1 MRSLQNFLPEFDN
14 VLQLEP
20 AVTHAPIHLNGS
32 HDPDQDDQAA
42 RALEEKLAQAYE
54 AGKVDGLSAA
64 QIEHEAQLDHLRVEN
79 QQNLDVARKDWEEV
93 EAGRIASSITTA
105 LAQLES
111 KMDALL
117 LTLLKPCVRKLVPLM
132 ALEEI
137 EGLLATPLSE
147 KVSYDLHL
155 SGPSGLVDS
164 ICQNLNSH
172 KIAVITEITDSLE
185 VQIHCEEFSLTT
197 RIGEWLN
204 RIDDEIAK

>member
-14 VLQLEP
+14 VFRLEP
-20 AVTHAPIHLNGS
+20 AATNAPIHLNGGR
-32 HDPDQDDQAA
+32 DPEQDDQEA
-42 RALEEKLAQAYE
+42 RALEEKIAHAYE
-54 AGKVDGLSAA
+54 VGKVDGLSAA
-64 QIEHEAQLDHLRVEN
+64 QIEHDAQLDQLRVEN

-105 LAQLES
+105 LAELES
-111 KMDALL
+111 KMDTLL
-117 LTLLKPCVRKLVPLM
+117 LTLLKPCVKKLVPLM
-132 ALEEI
+132 ALQDI

-147 KVSYDLHL
+147 KVNYDLHL

-172 KIAVITEITDSLE
+172 KIAVITEITDSLDI
-185 VQIHCEEFSLTT
+185 QIQCEEFSLTT

-204 RIDDEIAK
+204 RIDGEIVK